1 MERMKQIAKY
11 GTLTPKQ
18 SEAFQKWNEVAFKD
32 GALSHKLKE
41 LMAIAAAATTG
52 CDFCLDLHGKAA
64 KRLGVTDKEVAEALM
79 VATASKAGSSFAHGA
94 NALNVFDE
102 YEDDD
107 YFKRSYMPKM
117 MELKEGAPEDAQA
130 FFGFTMSAFA
140 EGELTVKEKELIA
153 TVVAL
158 ITSCP
163 YCIEQ
168 HVTNAKKA
176 GATREEV
183 SEAVFIAAALNA
195 GSAFTQ
201 AVIPLKQ
208 FD

>member
-1 MERMKQIAKY
+1 MERMKQLGKFAS
-11 GTLTPKQ
+11 LTPKQ
-18 SEAFQKWNEVAFKD
+18 NEAFQNWNKVAFRD
-32 GALSHKLKE
+32 SALSHKLKE

-52 CDFCLDLHGKAA
+52 CDYCLDLHSKGA
-64 KRLGVTDKEVAEALM
+64 KRAGATEAEVAEALM

-94 NALNVFDE
+94 NALNAFDE
-102 YEDDD
+102 IEDED

-117 MELKEGAPEDAQA
+117 MELKNESGEDAQA
-130 FFGFTMSAFA
+130 FFGFTMAA
-140 EGELTVKEKELIA
+140 LGEGELSKKEKELIA
-153 TVVAL
+153 TAVAL

-168 HVTNAKKA
+168 HVTAAKKA
-176 GATREEV
+176 GATRAEV
-183 SEAVFIAAALNA
+183 AETVFIAAALNA

-201 AVIPLKQ
+201 SVTALKQ